1 MDWNYLYIDI
11 VGGTMHTIINL
22 IKTCYDWLFV
32 ETLDNEQRAILIV
45 SIVIGSGCT
54 LFIFGMLRGCYLLI
68 QHLMEIL

>member
-1 MDWNYLYIDI
+1 M
-11 VGGTMHTIINL
+11 VTIINL

-54 LFIFGMLRGCYLLI
+54 LFIFGMIGGCYLLL
-68 QHLMEIL
+68 QHLMDNWM